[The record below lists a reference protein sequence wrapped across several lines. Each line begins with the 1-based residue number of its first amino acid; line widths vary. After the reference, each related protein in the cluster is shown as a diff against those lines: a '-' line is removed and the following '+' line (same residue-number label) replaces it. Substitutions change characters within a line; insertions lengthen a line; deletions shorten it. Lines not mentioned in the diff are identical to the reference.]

1 MYDASGNAIPIR
13 WLAPE
18 CVELS
23 DDDDEALSL
32 KSITK
37 ECNLW
42 LVHSADCNVHIGY
55 LPAVIHSF
63 ISTEPVSYTHLTL
76 PTKRIV

>member
-1 MYDASGNAIPIR
+1 MYDACGNAIPIR

-23 DDDDEALSL
+23 SDAAVSL

-42 LVHSADCNVHIGY
+42 CVNCADYNVHIWLRDLY
-55 LPAVIHSF
+55 
-63 ISTEPVSYTHLTL
+63 
-76 PTKRIV
+76 

>member
-23 DDDDEALSL
+23 DDNDAVSL
-32 KSITK
+32 RSITK

-42 LVHSADCNVHIGY
+42 LVHSADCHLHIYGHRFCSKPVVH
-55 LPAVIHSF
+55 P
-63 ISTEPVSYTHLTL
+63 
-76 PTKRIV
+76 IV

>member
-18 CVELS
+18 CVELTS
-23 DDDDEALSL
+23 DASVSL
-32 KSITK
+32 RSITK

-42 LVHSADCNVHIGY
+42 LVESVDCDVH
-55 LPAVIHSF
+55 AWQCVCF
-63 ISTEPVSYTHLTL
+63 F
-76 PTKRIV
+76 

>member
-23 DDDDEALSL
+23 DDDDAVSL
-32 KSITK
+32 RSITK

-42 LVHSADCNVHIGY
+42 LVHSADSHEHAGIVF
-55 LPAVIHSF
+55 AVTQLF
-63 ISTEPVSYTHLTL
+63 IL
-76 PTKRIV
+76 